1 MRLAIGI
8 CILAAQIVQIGVAR
22 FHPMRY
28 YCWAPFDSQ
37 NSFEVRASIGDRVLS
52 PPEFRA
58 RYRVRPRG
66 INPRSIYEIT
76 SVITYVETHYAREK
90 AVVTVTYR
98 TNGGPLQ
105 QWHWPLR

>member
-8 CILAAQIVQIGVAR
+8 CILAAQLVQIGVAR

-28 YCWAPFDSQ
+28 YCWAPFDSL
-37 NSFEVRASIGDRVLS
+37 NAYEVRASIGDRTL
-52 PPEFRA
+52 PPAEIRE
-58 RYRVRPRG
+58 RYRVTPKG
-66 INPRSIYEIT
+66 TNPRSIYEIT

-90 AVVTVTYR
+90 AAVTVTYR
-98 TNGGPLQ
+98 TNGGPEQ